1 MRFFMKIMILIRPTP
16 KNTQIVPLGYL
27 LQHLKNQY
35 DDINHDYENCVTSPI
50 PFKSDDENSKKLVD
64 GDKTYPPDV
73 LRKQLPILLHEN
85 QEGFANPSVVNSCK
99 FLPLPMTP
107 SQSNENEAKDQ
118 DVQAPP
124 IKPISPKQQK
134 KDTLSSAKKL
144 PLSPKSPKPNCPD
157 VNQKTEF
164 GKDEYSNSTHLP
176 VSPSN
181 IPLKHDEKSSEH
193 LCDSPNENL
202 LMSSDSSVDSVYN
215 GSDFYGTVPGVM
227 SEDLRDTFKGSDFN
241 SSDIVS
247 IDLGDTHKGSDFIS
261 LDNLE
266 DTHQG

>member
-1 MRFFMKIMILIRPTP
+1 
-16 KNTQIVPLGYL
+16 
-27 LQHLKNQY
+27 
-35 DDINHDYENCVTSPI
+35 
-50 PFKSDDENSKKLVD
+50 
-64 GDKTYPPDV
+64 
-73 LRKQLPILLHEN
+73 
-85 QEGFANPSVVNSCK
+85 
-99 FLPLPMTP
+99 MTP